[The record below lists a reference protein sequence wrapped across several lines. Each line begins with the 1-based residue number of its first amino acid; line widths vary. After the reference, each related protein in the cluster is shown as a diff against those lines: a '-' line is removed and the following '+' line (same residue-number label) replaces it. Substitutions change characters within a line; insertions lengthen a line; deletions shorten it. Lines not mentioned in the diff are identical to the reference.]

1 MNKKYP
7 TVLPDKY
14 MAGWDNLYKKQ
25 IEQPLCELP
34 TFLTHYALQEFSFFT
49 YGQDVQGKKA
59 VDLATGDGIDSCFLA
74 KLGYNVTAIDILPS
88 SIEITKKRA
97 EALGLTDKMNILLED
112 MDKFVL
118 NKESFDVVS
127 AIQCLQYLLEK
138 APTKFEELIRA
149 VKPGGW
155 LLYGGNVKPH
165 FKTDPPIR
173 FLTML
178 EIRKALKKW
187 TIFSLAREERLMR
200 PGDKRGYVWVVAQKP
215 ERNEK

>member
-7 TVLPDKY
+7 TGLPDKY
-14 MAGWDNLYKKQ
+14 IEGWDNLYKKQ
-25 IEQPLCELP
+25 IEKPLNELP
-34 TFLTHYALQEFSFFT
+34 TFLTHYALQEFYFFT
-49 YGQDVQGKKA
+49 YGQEIQGKKA
-59 VDLATGDGIDSCFLA
+59 IDLATGDGIDACFLA
-74 KLGYNVTAIDILPS
+74 KLGYTVTAIDILPS

-97 EALGLTDKMNILLED
+97 EALGIDDKINVYLED

-118 NKESFDVVS
+118 KRESFDVVS

-138 APTKFEELIRA
+138 APAKLEELIRA

-165 FKTDPPIR
+165 FKTDPPLR
-173 FLTML
+173 FITML
-178 EIRKALKKW
+178 ELRKALKNW

-200 PGDKRGYVWVVAQKP
+200 PGDKRGYVWAVAQKP
-215 ERNEK
+215 SKK